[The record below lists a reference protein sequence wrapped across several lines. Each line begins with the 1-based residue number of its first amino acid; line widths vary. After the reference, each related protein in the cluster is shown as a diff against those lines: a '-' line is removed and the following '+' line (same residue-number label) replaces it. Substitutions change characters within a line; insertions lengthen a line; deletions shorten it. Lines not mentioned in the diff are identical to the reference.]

1 MIWQRGNGEDAENGP
16 VLNEECFARL
26 DGLYEKLASMTR
38 FAIGYPCN
46 QSFDYTPLYRFL
58 RFATNNVGDPFSGS
72 NFPLNT
78 HDFERE
84 VITSLAPWAGIDP
97 NDCWGYVTNGGTEG
111 NMYGLYLAR
120 EIFPYATVYFSEDT
134 HYSVSKILRLQHTR
148 NIMIRS
154 QPSGEMDYRDLA
166 ESIRIHPRV
175 PPIIFANV
183 GTTMKGAIDRLDR
196 IRAVLE
202 AQSVPNWYIHV
213 DAAFSGMILPFV
225 DDPPPWHFGAGADS
239 ISISGHKMIGS
250 PLPCGVLLARKGH
263 MERVA
268 RSVEYVG
275 VLDTTVSGSRNAITP
290 LFLWYALRS
299 RGEDGFREMVAE
311 SLQKA
316 RYAVES
322 LRSIGVKAW
331 RNPHSVTVVFPRPK
345 SSILKKWVLAVH
357 RDIAHLVTVPSI
369 SLDTIDAFVSDMQGA
384 IKAVP

>member
-1 MIWQRGNGEDAENGP
+1 MISQHRNGEAAEQGS
-16 VLNEECFARL
+16 VLNEEDIARL
-26 DGLYEKLASMTR
+26 DGLYEKLSSMAR
-38 FAIGYPCN
+38 LAIGYPSN
-46 QSFDYTPLYRFL
+46 QRFDYTPLYRFL
-58 RFATNNVGDPFSGS
+58 RFAANNVGDPFSGS

-78 HDFERE
+78 HEFERE
-84 VITSLAPWAGIDP
+84 VITSLAPWTGIDP

-120 EIFPYATVYFSEDT
+120 EIFPHGTVYFSEET
-134 HYSVSKILRLQHTR
+134 HYSVSKILRLQHTP

-166 ESIRIHPRV
+166 ESIRIHPGV

-196 IRAVLE
+196 IREILQ
-202 AQSVPNWYIHV
+202 AQSVSNWYIHV
-213 DAAFSGMILPFV
+213 DAAFSGMVLPFV

-239 ISISGHKMIGS
+239 VSISGHKMIGS
-250 PLPCGVLLARKGH
+250 PLPCGVLLARKAH

-275 VLDTTVSGSRNAITP
+275 VLDTTISGSRNAITP

-299 RGEDGFREMVAE
+299 RDEHSFRQMVTE
-311 SLQKA
+311 SLHKA

-322 LRSIGVKAW
+322 LRSIGVNAW
-331 RNPHSVTVVFPRPK
+331 RNPYSATVVFPRP
-345 SSILKKWVLAVH
+345 SSSVVRKWALAVH

-369 SLDTIDAFVSDMQGA
+369 SLDTIDTFVSDMQST
-384 IKAVP
+384 ITAVP